1 MKTKSPLST
10 QLRKAVFGGSLYFA
24 AMLLA
29 SGAFPAAARAEE
41 PSRLKTLEILSGGYP
56 RAIFFRL
63 SEDLARGNRLPY
75 DEWEKTFLPLGGVA
89 LKALDEEIPGPNGAI
104 IEYASRF
111 KQRHPEK
118 LVLLHYNNGGR
129 DPHDGDQHVMRHP
142 SVRPYQA
149 PLCNL
154 MWAYNFSSRC
164 PRDAQGRQCSDI
176 LADDLAAEFLPG
188 GRLALFDGVEFDVP
202 VDKFAVSLAAQYS
215 MLGKGKRRGDLDADG
230 SGDDGI
236 FDGVNTY
243 SMGLYHFYKR
253 LRQRLGEDRLIMA
266 DGGNL
271 NQHCYGVLN
280 GIEVEGFGSSQ
291 SKSVARDWSES
302 MNRFRAWRQFGRSP
316 AFSYIN
322 HKEYGGRWD
331 DVPFHFHRYVM
342 ATAVMCDAAMTH
354 YASVKA
360 EPGELYGGCSTNSKR
375 ERNAS
380 MAGWD
385 NRGEKPSGLPAALPT
400 CWGTSKVSSPRNCCG
415 ALCR

>member
-215 MLGKGKRRGDLDADG
+215 R
-230 SGDDGI
+230 
-236 FDGVNTY
+236 
-243 SMGLYHFYKR
+243 
-253 LRQRLGEDRLIMA
+253 
-266 DGGNL
+266 
-271 NQHCYGVLN
+271 
-280 GIEVEGFGSSQ
+280 
-291 SKSVARDWSES
+291 
-302 MNRFRAWRQFGRSP
+302 
-316 AFSYIN
+316 
-322 HKEYGGRWD
+322 
-331 DVPFHFHRYVM
+331 
-342 ATAVMCDAAMTH
+342 
-354 YASVKA
+354 
-360 EPGELYGGCSTNSKR
+360 
-375 ERNAS
+375 
-380 MAGWD
+380 
-385 NRGEKPSGLPAALPT
+385 
-400 CWGTSKVSSPRNCCG
+400 CWGRANGGGTWTPTEAATTASST
-415 ALCR
+415 A